1 VAVRGDRLIRQVI
14 RRRFLVTTDTEE
26 GFEGVLL
33 EADEGHYVFDDVT
46 SVAVNGDRLHLDSK
60 LWIPRPRV
68 KYMQDM
74 SV

>member
-1 VAVRGDRLIRQVI
+1 MRADRLIRQVV

-46 SVAVNGDRLHLDSK
+46 SVAPNGDRLRVDGK
-60 LWIPRPRV
+60 LWIPRLRM
-68 KYMQDM
+68 KYMQDLT
-74 SV
+74 